1 MSDLKVNQTTLGPK
15 FEEALLFANRIHA
28 EQKRKDSGAPYL
40 AHVLGVAALVL
51 EDGGSEEEAIAALLH
66 DAAEDQG
73 GEEILAEIQGKFGE
87 KVSQIVRECS
97 DTLISPKP
105 PWKRRKEYHLNV
117 LKSALPETIRVMQA
131 DKVYNARNLQRSLIE
146 HGPQTWQNFKG
157 GREGTLWYFRQ
168 MYALLSK
175 VRSGYLMMEFA
186 RLIEVIE
193 AFPLADSDSEESDE
207 RG

>member
-1 MSDLKVNQTTLGPK
+1 MLYEVITGEFESMSINQTTLGPK

-97 DTLISPKP
+97 DTLISVITSYSIHYTKLYDI
-105 PWKRRKEYHLNV
+105 WHYG
-117 LKSALPETIRVMQA
+117 
-131 DKVYNARNLQRSLIE
+131 NLV
-146 HGPQTWQNFKG
+146 K
-157 GREGTLWYFRQ
+157 
-168 MYALLSK
+168 
-175 VRSGYLMMEFA
+175 
-186 RLIEVIE
+186 
-193 AFPLADSDSEESDE
+193 
-207 RG
+207 